1 MGMSVVGKE
10 GHGENERSPYT
21 GADGSINVKRLAKAA
36 AYQLHVCVCVSL
48 CMAGVE
54 GWGGED
60 GKNDSKRERNEP
72 IIIGEHLAREN
83 DVSFNVDR
91 HVYTTTCQL
100 HVHVYV
106 SMGK

>member
-1 MGMSVVGKE
+1 
-10 GHGENERSPYT
+10 
-21 GADGSINVKRLAKAA
+21 
-36 AYQLHVCVCVSL
+36 
-48 CMAGVE
+48 MAGVE

-72 IIIGEHLAREN
+72 IIIGEHLARED